1 MKVTLNINYL
11 LVDNYYGGNQDW
23 YNSYLK
29 RLAGCGPTTAATIT
43 MYELNKINYHRY
55 TKNEFILL
63 MNDLWNYIT
72 PGMMGVDKVEKYK
85 TGYDKYLASSNLN
98 IKNSKIL
105 ILDNSNLEE
114 IENYLLEAIETNH
127 PVAFLNLDNGNIKEI
142 DSWHWTTIVSIEK
155 INDNI
160 WVEICDEGF
169 LKKIN
174 LSEWF
179 KTSSKGS
186 FIYYY

>member
-63 MNDLWNYIT
+63 MNELSDEDYN
-72 PGMMGVDKVEKYK
+72 GEK
-85 TGYDKYLASSNLN
+85 
-98 IKNSKIL
+98 
-105 ILDNSNLEE
+105 
-114 IENYLLEAIETNH
+114 
-127 PVAFLNLDNGNIKEI
+127 
-142 DSWHWTTIVSIEK
+142 
-155 INDNI
+155 
-160 WVEICDEGF
+160 
-169 LKKIN
+169 
-174 LSEWF
+174 
-179 KTSSKGS
+179 
-186 FIYYY
+186 FIYNDKLKYQKRGDV